1 MHLCSLCCA
10 PRCCAR
16 NGWTES
22 HDHFPDSANAPAIL
36 PNESYNFNNSLS
48 RIPNSKKK
56 SFLFSHLFAKFFN
69 LRKNSQSPNL
79 PFILSRFNDLHS
91 INETWI
97 VVEIFFID
105 PGRRRA
111 REEDPSRRLVIQPAA
126 TRCSAYPRRK
136 RKKQFCNRGE
146 ERERRDRN
154 REKADRPRH
163 RRRIS
168 TELEF
173 KSARPVGDV
182 TQYLRFRRTR
192 IAANDVNAP
201 SSSPL
206 VVVVVVARNVLPVA
220 LSSSSSSCFSGDT
233 GTGRFAAISKGIV
246 EDKGFEFRGNL
257 WGGLILVIPGVY

>member
-48 RIPNSKKK
+48 PNSKK
-56 SFLFSHLFAKFFN
+56 SFLFSHLFVFQLAKKFTKSKSSVHFVQI
-69 LRKNSQSPNL
+69 SIP
-79 PFILSRFNDLHS
+79 HS

-126 TRCSAYPRRK
+126 TMLCVSSKEEEEAVLQPRRRKGEARSQSGEGGQATTSSTNLDGARVQVGSTGWWCHSISPFSKNTNCRKWRQRTLVLVAACCCCCCCTK
-136 RKKQFCNRGE
+136 RSTCRALLLLLVFLWGY
-146 ERERRDRN
+146 RDR
-154 REKADRPRH
+154 
-163 RRRIS
+163 
-168 TELEF
+168 
-173 KSARPVGDV
+173 
-182 TQYLRFRRTR
+182 
-192 IAANDVNAP
+192 
-201 SSSPL
+201 
-206 VVVVVVARNVLPVA
+206 
-220 LSSSSSSCFSGDT
+220 
-233 GTGRFAAISKGIV
+233 
-246 EDKGFEFRGNL
+246 
-257 WGGLILVIPGVY
+257 

>member
-1 MHLCSLCCA
+1 M
-10 PRCCAR
+10 
-16 NGWTES
+16 
-22 HDHFPDSANAPAIL
+22 
-36 PNESYNFNNSLS
+36 
-48 RIPNSKKK
+48 
-56 SFLFSHLFAKFFN
+56 
-69 LRKNSQSPNL
+69 
-79 PFILSRFNDLHS
+79 
-91 INETWI
+91 
-97 VVEIFFID
+97 EIFFID

-126 TRCSAYPRRK
+126 TMLCVSSKEEEEAVLQPRRG
-136 RKKQFCNRGE
+136 RE

-173 KSARPVGDV
+173 KLARPVGDV

>member
-56 SFLFSHLFAKFFN
+56 
-69 LRKNSQSPNL
+69 
-79 PFILSRFNDLHS
+79 ILSIFSSLRFSSCEKIHKVQIFRSFCPDSIPHS

-126 TRCSAYPRRK
+126 TMLCVSSKEEEEAVLQPRRRKGEARSQSGEGGQATTSSTNLDGARVQVGSTGWWCHSISPFSKNTNCRKWRQRTLVLAACCCCCCCTK
-136 RKKQFCNRGE
+136 RSTCRALLLLLLVFLWGY
-146 ERERRDRN
+146 RDR
-154 REKADRPRH
+154 
-163 RRRIS
+163 
-168 TELEF
+168 
-173 KSARPVGDV
+173 
-182 TQYLRFRRTR
+182 
-192 IAANDVNAP
+192 
-201 SSSPL
+201 
-206 VVVVVVARNVLPVA
+206 
-220 LSSSSSSCFSGDT
+220 
-233 GTGRFAAISKGIV
+233 
-246 EDKGFEFRGNL
+246 
-257 WGGLILVIPGVY
+257 

>member
-48 RIPNSKKK
+48 RIPNSKKNPFYFLIS
-56 SFLFSHLFAKFFN
+56 SFFK

-126 TRCSAYPRRK
+126 TMLCVSSKEEEEAVLQPRRRKGEARSQSGEGGQATTSSTNLDGARVQVGSTGWWCHSISPFSKNTNCRKWRQRTLVLVAACCCCCCCTK
-136 RKKQFCNRGE
+136 RSTCRALLLLLLVFLWGY
-146 ERERRDRN
+146 RDR
-154 REKADRPRH
+154 
-163 RRRIS
+163 
-168 TELEF
+168 
-173 KSARPVGDV
+173 
-182 TQYLRFRRTR
+182 
-192 IAANDVNAP
+192 
-201 SSSPL
+201 
-206 VVVVVVARNVLPVA
+206 
-220 LSSSSSSCFSGDT
+220 
-233 GTGRFAAISKGIV
+233 
-246 EDKGFEFRGNL
+246 
-257 WGGLILVIPGVY
+257 

>member
-1 MHLCSLCCA
+1 M
-10 PRCCAR
+10 
-16 NGWTES
+16 
-22 HDHFPDSANAPAIL
+22 
-36 PNESYNFNNSLS
+36 
-48 RIPNSKKK
+48 
-56 SFLFSHLFAKFFN
+56 
-69 LRKNSQSPNL
+69 
-79 PFILSRFNDLHS
+79 
-91 INETWI
+91 
-97 VVEIFFID
+97 EIFFID

-126 TRCSAYPRRK
+126 TMLCVSSKEEEEAVLQPRRG
-136 RKKQFCNRGE
+136 RE

-201 SSSPL
+201 SSLLPL
-206 VVVVVVARNVLPVA
+206 VVVVARNVLPVA
-220 LSSSSSSCFSGDT
+220 LSSSSCFSGDI